1 MIVGSVRRILSIII
15 VVIAFAGILLA
26 QEGSL
31 HSRSLPYENAEAAA
45 LRSSRQ
51 AMQNDTVKKQAPQR
65 RKIDFM
71 ADEAAPYN
79 DNGDSIVYFVGN
91 FAAHHNGAVISC
103 DSAVRFNDTQWGFFG
118 RLLINQDSIYIYGD
132 SALYN
137 GDDNIAEIFAPIVK
151 VVDGDALLYTYNFRF
166 NTADKIGRY
175 EGGGVLV
182 HDNDI
187 MESVRGYY
195 YVDNHE
201 IICVE
206 SVEMH
211 GADYDMKSDS
221 VIYNTET
228 NNARFFANSE
238 IWNADGHYLSANEGD
253 YIHAENL
260 YKVTRDGYILT
271 EEQEMWGDTM
281 YYYRNNE
288 HIVVRRNIQVDDF
301 KNKML
306 AFGGYAEYWSDEDKA
321 VLTDSPVVVN
331 YDTSESDS
339 VFLSADSMWLYTID
353 RYAQDRAQKAKADS
367 IAAKNA
373 ALKRAAAQNNSPLN
387 PNNVSNFASGEDR
400 GNMPMRETL
409 DSAGESSPRNNM
421 ANRAN
426 NNDKDT
432 DTDTATANNK
442 ETTIAQDSITIDSLQ
457 TDSIA
462 MDSIAA
468 DTLSPKE
475 RKALEAK
482 LAKEAAKKAKEE
494 AKKVKA
500 AERKIKLD
508 SIAAE
513 RQAKVTAMLEKL
525 KAQELERMAKDSVR
539 RALKRQKLQAKG
551 KDLSLLDAQDSLAE
565 LRKKE
570 LLQIKGD
577 TTTSAD
583 SLGVEEF
590 AERTSSEQM
599 PATDTTAL
607 DSIYRIVK
615 AYRNVKMF
623 RSDAQAIC
631 DSLVSNST
639 DSIIHMYIEP
649 VMWNNGNQIAAEQ
662 VDVFTKNQQIER
674 AEFLGTPI
682 MVAEID
688 TTYYNQV
695 AGKKMITYFRN
706 NDIYRND
713 VDGNVQTIYFE
724 QDTEGSLK
732 VTEMAYIESASASF
746 YIEEQQ
752 LVGITYRNDVP
763 IKLYPLAQIPA
774 SQAMRLQNFKW
785 VPERRPS
792 REGIFDRAVRSSVRE
807 ERKLRQRPLFDI
819 VERMDRYKER
829 LIMSGDWI
837 DREDELT
844 PELVEWRDSREP

>member
-1 MIVGSVRRILSIII
+1 MRRIISVIA
-15 VVIAFAGILLA
+15 VVVAFAGILLA

-31 HSRSLPYENAEAAA
+31 HSRSLPYEDAQAAA
-45 LRSSRQ
+45 LRSARQ
-51 AMQNDTVKKQAPQR
+51 SMLEDTTKTQPPQR

-79 DNGDSIVYFVGN
+79 SDGDSIVYFVGN

-103 DSAVRFNDTQWGFFG
+103 DSAVRYNDTQWGFFG

-166 NTADKIGRY
+166 NTSDKIGRY

-195 YVDNHE
+195 YVDSHE

-260 YKVTRDGYILT
+260 YVVTRDGYILT

-288 HIVVRRNIQVDDF
+288 HIIVRRNIQVDDF

-306 AFGGYAEYWSDEDKA
+306 AFGGYAEYWSDSDKA
-321 VLTDSPVVVN
+321 VLTDSPIVVS

-353 RYAQDRAQKAKADS
+353 RYAEEKAQKAKADS
-367 IAAKNA
+367 IAARNSA
-373 ALKRAAAQNNSPLN
+373 IKRAAAQNNSPLS
-387 PNNVSNFASGEDR
+387 PNNAGNLASGENRD
-400 GNMPMRETL
+400 NMPMRETA
-409 DSAGESSPRNNM
+409 SNRESVSQDNT
-421 ANRAN
+421 ANRAE
-426 NNDKDT
+426 KT
-432 DTDTATANNK
+432 DITPANANA
-442 ETTIAQDSITIDSLQ
+442 TIAQDSIATDSLQ
-457 TDSIA
+457 DSPLVA
-462 MDSIAA
+462 DSLAA

-482 LAKEAAKKAKEE
+482 LAKEAAQKAKAE
-494 AKKVKA
+494 AKKAKA
-500 AERKIKLD
+500 AERKLKLD

-513 RQAKVTAMLEKL
+513 RQAKITAQLEKL
-525 KAQELERMAKDSVR
+525 KAQELERWSKDSIR
-539 RALKRQKLQAKG
+539 RAHRRQKLQAKG
-551 KDLSLLDAQDSLAE
+551 KDLTELDIQDSLAE
-565 LRKKE
+565 LRKQQ
-570 LLQIKGD
+570 LLQIENNA
-577 TTTSAD
+577 TTAPD
-583 SLGVEEF
+583 SLDISDVEES
-590 AERTSSEQM
+590 A
-599 PATDTTAL
+599 PAADVANADTTAL
-607 DSIYRIVK
+607 DSIYRLVK

-623 RSDAQAIC
+623 RSDAQAVC

-639 DSIIHMYIEP
+639 DSIIHLFIEP
-649 VMWNNGNQIAAEQ
+649 VMWNNSNQIAAEQ

-674 AEFLGTPI
+674 AEFLGNPI

-695 AGKKMITYFRN
+695 TGKKMITHFRDN
-706 NDIYRND
+706 NIYRND

-724 QDTEGSLK
+724 QESEGSLK
-732 VTEMAYIESASASF
+732 VTDMAYIESASASF

-763 IKLYPLAQIPA
+763 IKLYPLAQIPE
-774 SQAMRLQNFKW
+774 SQAQRLQNFKW

-792 REGIFDRAVRSSVRE
+792 RESIFNRAVRTSQRE
-807 ERKLRQRPLFDI
+807 ERSLRQRPQFDI

-829 LIMSGDWI
+829 MMSSGDWI

-844 PELVEWRDSREP
+844 PELIEWRNSRQP

>member
-1 MIVGSVRRILSIII
+1 MRRIISVIA
-15 VVIAFAGILLA
+15 VVVAFAGILLA

-31 HSRSLPYENAEAAA
+31 HSRSLPYEDAQAAELRSARQAA
-45 LRSSRQ
+45 LE
-51 AMQNDTVKKQAPQR
+51 DTTKAQPPQR

-79 DNGDSIVYFVGN
+79 NDGDSIVYFVGN

-132 SALYN
+132 SALYD
-137 GDDNIAEIFAPIVK
+137 GDENIAEIFAPIVK

-195 YVDNHE
+195 NVDSHE

-238 IWNADGHYLSANEGD
+238 IWNADGHYLSANDGD

-260 YKVTRDGYILT
+260 YMVTRDGYILT

-288 HIVVRRNIQVDDF
+288 HIIVRRNIQVDDF

-306 AFGGYAEYWSDEDKA
+306 AFGGYAEYWSDNDKA
-321 VLTDSPVVVN
+321 VLTDKPIVVS

-353 RYAQDRAQKAKADS
+353 RYAEEKAQKAKADS
-367 IAAKNA
+367 IAARNSA
-373 ALKRAAAQNNSPLN
+373 IKRAAAQNNSPLS
-387 PNNVSNFASGEDR
+387 PNNAGNLASGENR
-400 GNMPMRETL
+400 NNMPMRETA
-409 DSAGESSPRNNM
+409 SNRESVSQDNT
-421 ANRAN
+421 ANRAEK
-426 NNDKDT
+426 NDIT
-432 DTDTATANNK
+432 SANANA
-442 ETTIAQDSITIDSLQ
+442 TIAQDSVVADSLQ
-457 TDSIA
+457 AASLVADSL
-462 MDSIAA
+462 AA
-468 DTLSPKE
+468 DTLSLKE

-482 LAKEAAKKAKEE
+482 LAKEAAQKAKAE
-494 AKKVKA
+494 AKKAKA

-513 RQAKVTAMLEKL
+513 RQAKINAQLDKL
-525 KAQELERMAKDSVR
+525 KAQELERWSKDSVR
-539 RALKRQKLQAKG
+539 RALRRQKLQAKG
-551 KDLSLLDAQDSLAE
+551 KDLTELDIQDSLAA
-565 LRKKE
+565 LRKQQ
-570 LLQIKGD
+570 LLQIASD
-577 TTTSAD
+577 STTPTNTLDVATT
-583 SLGVEEF
+583 EEN
-590 AERTSSEQM
+590 APTEPTV
-599 PATDTTAL
+599 AADTTAL
-607 DSIYRIVK
+607 DSIYRMVK

-623 RSDAQAIC
+623 RSDAQAVC

-639 DSIIHMYIEP
+639 DSIIHLFIEP
-649 VMWNNGNQIAAEQ
+649 VLWNNSNQIAAEQ

-674 AEFLGTPI
+674 AEFLGNPI

-695 AGKKMITYFRN
+695 AGKKMITHFRN

-724 QDTEGSLK
+724 QESEGSLE
-732 VTEMAYIESASASF
+732 VTDMAYIESASASF

-763 IKLYPLAQIPA
+763 IKLYPLAQIPE
-774 SQAMRLQNFKW
+774 SQAKRLQNFKW

-792 REGIFDRAVRSSVRE
+792 RESMFDRAVRTSQRE
-807 ERKLRQRPLFDI
+807 ERSLRQRPKFDI

-829 LIMSGDWI
+829 MLSSGDWI

-844 PELVEWRDSREP
+844 PELIEWRNSREP

>member
-1 MIVGSVRRILSIII
+1 MRRIISVIA
-15 VVIAFAGILLA
+15 VVVAFAGILLA

-31 HSRSLPYENAEAAA
+31 HSRSLPYEDAQAAELRSARQAA
-45 LRSSRQ
+45 LE
-51 AMQNDTVKKQAPQR
+51 DTTKAQPPQR

-79 DNGDSIVYFVGN
+79 NDGDSIVYFVGN

-132 SALYN
+132 SALYD
-137 GDDNIAEIFAPIVK
+137 GDENIAEIFAPIVK

-195 YVDNHE
+195 NVDSHE

-260 YKVTRDGYILT
+260 YMVTRDGYILT

-288 HIVVRRNIQVDDF
+288 HIIVRRNIQVDDF

-306 AFGGYAEYWSDEDKA
+306 AFGGYAEYWSDNDKA
-321 VLTDSPVVVN
+321 VLTDKPIVVS

-353 RYAQDRAQKAKADS
+353 RYAEEKAQKAKADS
-367 IAAKNA
+367 IAARNSA
-373 ALKRAAAQNNSPLN
+373 IKRAAAQNNSPLS
-387 PNNVSNFASGEDR
+387 PNNAGNLASGENRD
-400 GNMPMRETL
+400 NMPMRET
-409 DSAGESSPRNNM
+409 ATNRESVSQDNT
-421 ANRAN
+421 ANRAEK
-426 NNDKDT
+426 NDIT
-432 DTDTATANNK
+432 SANANV
-442 ETTIAQDSITIDSLQ
+442 TIAQDSVVADSLQ
-457 TDSIA
+457 AASLVADSL
-462 MDSIAA
+462 AA

-475 RKALEAK
+475 RKALDAK
-482 LAKEAAKKAKEE
+482 LAKEAAQKAKAE
-494 AKKVKA
+494 AKKAKA

-513 RQAKVTAMLEKL
+513 RQAKINAQLDKL
-525 KAQELERMAKDSVR
+525 KAQELERWSKDSVR
-539 RALKRQKLQAKG
+539 RALRRQKLQAKG
-551 KDLSLLDAQDSLAE
+551 KDLTELDIQDSLAA
-565 LRKKE
+565 LRKQQ
-570 LLQIKGD
+570 LLQIASD
-577 TTTSAD
+577 STTPTNTLD
-583 SLGVEEF
+583 VGTTEETTPT
-590 AERTSSEQM
+590 EPTV
-599 PATDTTAL
+599 ATDTTAL
-607 DSIYRIVK
+607 DSIYRLVK

-623 RSDAQAIC
+623 RSDAQAVC

-639 DSIIHMYIEP
+639 DSIIHLFIEP
-649 VMWNNGNQIAAEQ
+649 VLWNNSNQIAAEQ

-674 AEFLGTPI
+674 AEFLGNPI

-695 AGKKMITYFRN
+695 AGKKMITHFRN

-724 QDTEGSLK
+724 QESEGSLE
-732 VTEMAYIESASASF
+732 VTDMAYIESASASF

-763 IKLYPLAQIPA
+763 IKLYPLAQIPE
-774 SQAMRLQNFKW
+774 SQAKRLQNFKW

-792 REGIFDRAVRSSVRE
+792 RESIFDRAVRTSQRE
-807 ERKLRQRPLFDI
+807 ERSLRQRPKFDI

-829 LIMSGDWI
+829 MLSSGDWI

-844 PELVEWRDSREP
+844 PELIEWRNSREP

>member
-15 VVIAFAGILLA
+15 VVVAFAGILLA

-31 HSRSLPYENAEAAA
+31 HSRSLPYENTEAAA

-51 AMQNDTVKKQAPQR
+51 AMQGDSTKAQPPQR

-260 YKVTRDGYILT
+260 YVVTRDGYILT
-271 EEQEMWGDTM
+271 AEQEMWGDTM

-306 AFGGYAEYWSDEDKA
+306 AFGGYAEYWSDDDKA
-321 VLTDSPVVVN
+321 VLTDNPVVVS

-353 RYAQDRAQKAKADS
+353 RYAQERAQKAKADS
-367 IAAKNA
+367 IAARNSA
-373 ALKRAAAQNNSPLN
+373 IKRAAAQNNSPLN
-387 PNNVSNFASGEDR
+387 PNNAANLASGENR
-400 GNMPMRETL
+400 GNMPMRET
-409 DSAGESSPRNNM
+409 APNGESVPQNNTV
-421 ANRAN
+421 NRAEKS
-426 NNDKDT
+426 DST
-432 DTDTATANNK
+432 PATTNA
-442 ETTIAQDSITIDSLQ
+442 TIAQDSVATDSVQ
-457 TDSIA
+457 TDSIT
-462 MDSIAA
+462 MDSVAA

-482 LAKEAAKKAKEE
+482 LAKEAAQKAKAE
-494 AKKVKA
+494 AKKAKA

-525 KAQELERMAKDSVR
+525 KAQELERWSKDSVR
-539 RALKRQKLQAKG
+539 RALRRQKLQAKG
-551 KDLSLLDAQDSLAE
+551 KDLSELDAQDSLAE

-570 LLQIKGD
+570 LLQIKSD
-577 TTTSAD
+577 TASAAD
-583 SLGVEEF
+583 SLNINDI
-590 AERTSSEQM
+590 AENIPTEQPM
-599 PATDTTAL
+599 ATDTTAL

-623 RSDAQAIC
+623 RSDAQAVC

-682 MVAEID
+682 MVSEID

-695 AGKKMITYFRN
+695 AGKKMITHFRN

-724 QDTEGSLK
+724 QDSEGSLK

-763 IKLYPLAQIPA
+763 IKLYPLAQIPE

-792 REGIFDRAVRSSVRE
+792 RDDIFDRAVRTSQRE
-807 ERKLRQRPLFDI
+807 ERSLRQRPQFDI

-829 LIMSGDWI
+829 MLSSGDWI
-837 DREDELT
+837 DREDELSA
-844 PELVEWRDSREP
+844 ELIEWRDSREP

>member
-1 MIVGSVRRILSIII
+1 MRRVLSVITVIV
-15 VVIAFAGILLA
+15 AFVGILLA

-31 HSRSLPYENAEAAA
+31 HSLSLASQISQADE

-51 AMQNDTVKKQAPQR
+51 AMQNDTVRKQAPQR

-79 DNGDSIVYFVGN
+79 NDGDSIVYFIGN

-103 DSAVRFNDTQWGFFG
+103 DSAVRFNDSEWGFFG

-166 NTADKIGRY
+166 NTADKVGRY

-228 NNARFFANSE
+228 NNARFFSNSE
-238 IWNADGHYLSANEGD
+238 IWNADGHYLSASEGD

-260 YKVTRDGYILT
+260 YRVTRDGYILT

-281 YYYRNNE
+281 YYYRDNE
-288 HIVVRRNIQVDDF
+288 HIIVRRNIQVDDF

-306 AFGGYAEYWSDEDKA
+306 AFGGYAEYWSAEDKA
-321 VLTDSPVVVN
+321 VLTDNPVIVS

-339 VFLSADSMWLYTID
+339 VFLSADSMWLHTID
-353 RYAQDRAQKAKADS
+353 RYAEQRANKAKADS
-367 IAAKNA
+367 IAAKNS
-373 ALKRAAAQNNSPLN
+373 ALKRSASQSNPLN
-387 PNNVSNFASGEDR
+387 PNRAGAAMNDNAMGERPDNVPPATRDVFKSGSER
-400 GNMPMRETL
+400 GEAAADAEQT
-409 DSAGESSPRNNM
+409 SQQVAV
-421 ANRAN
+421 A
-426 NNDKDT
+426 
-432 DTDTATANNK
+432 
-442 ETTIAQDSITIDSLQ
+442 DSLQ
-457 TDSIA
+457 TDSMQMDSVA
-462 MDSIAA
+462 TDSIAL
-468 DTLSPKE
+468 DTLTPKQ

-482 LAKEAAKKAKEE
+482 LAKEAAAKAKAE

-500 AERKIKLD
+500 AERKVKLD
-508 SIAAE
+508 SIAVV
-513 RQAKVTAMLEKL
+513 RQAKITAQLEKL

-539 RALKRQKLQAKG
+539 RALRRQKLVAKG
-551 KDLSLLDAQDSLAE
+551 KDVSQLDALDSLAE
-565 LRKKE
+565 LRKQS
-570 LLQIKGD
+570 LLQLSA
-577 TTTSAD
+577 TPPAAD
-583 SLGVEEF
+583 SLDVAEMEET
-590 AERTSSEQM
+590 APEPEQVV
-599 PATDTTAL
+599 ATDTTAL
-607 DSIYRIVK
+607 DSIYRVVK
-615 AYRNVKMF
+615 AFRNVKMF
-623 RSDAQAIC
+623 RNDAQAVC

-639 DSIIHMYIEP
+639 DSIIHLYIEP

-662 VDVFTKNQQIER
+662 VDVFTANQQIVR

-695 AGKKMITYFRN
+695 AGKKMIAYFSDN
-706 NDIYRND
+706 SIYRND

-724 QDTEGSLK
+724 QESEGSLS

-774 SQAMRLQNFKW
+774 SQEMRLQNFKW
-785 VPERRPS
+785 VPEKRPS
-792 REGIFDRAVRSSVRE
+792 RDNIFDRATRPSQREHRS
-807 ERKLRQRPLFDI
+807 QRRRPMFGI

-829 LIMSGDWI
+829 MMMSGDWI
-837 DREDELT
+837 DREDDLT
-844 PELVEWRDSREP
+844 PELKQWRDTREP

>member
-1 MIVGSVRRILSIII
+1 MRRILSIII

-31 HSRSLPYENAEAAA
+31 HSRSLPYEDAEAAA

-51 AMQNDTVKKQAPQR
+51 AMQEDSAKKAQPQR

-79 DNGDSIVYFVGN
+79 SDGDSIVYFVGN

-103 DSAVRFNDTQWGFFG
+103 DSAVRFNDSDWGFFG

-228 NNARFFANSE
+228 NNARFFTNSE

-288 HIVVRRNIQVDDF
+288 HIIVRRNIQVDDF

-306 AFGGYAEYWSDEDKA
+306 AFGGYAEYWSNEDKA
-321 VLTDSPVVVN
+321 VLTDSPIVVS

-353 RYAQDRAQKAKADS
+353 RYAQETAKKEKEDS
-367 IAAKNA
+367 IAARNA
-373 ALKRAAAQNNSPLN
+373 ALKRAASQNNSPLN
-387 PNNVSNFASGEDR
+387 PNNTHNIAPSGDR
-400 GNMPMRETL
+400 ANVPTRETNIL
-409 DSAGESSPRNNM
+409 NDEQSPRNKS
-421 ANRAN
+421 ANRVEN
-426 NNDKDT
+426 NNTSSDNT
-432 DTDTATANNK
+432 V
-442 ETTIAQDSITIDSLQ
+442 ETIAEDSVATDSLQ
-457 TDSIA
+457 VDSIV

-482 LAKEAAKKAKEE
+482 LAKEAAQKAKAE
-494 AKKVKA
+494 AKKAKA

-525 KAQELERMAKDSVR
+525 KAQELERMAKDSAR
-539 RALKRQKLQAKG
+539 RALRRQKLQAKG
-551 KDLSLLDAQDSLAE
+551 KDLSELDAQDSLAE
-565 LRKKE
+565 LRKQQ
-570 LLQIKGD
+570 LLQVKSD
-577 TTTSAD
+577 STSAD
-583 SLGVEEF
+583 SLTVADMADSLATKKQE
-590 AERTSSEQM
+590 
-599 PATDTTAL
+599 PADSMAL

-623 RSDAQAIC
+623 RSDAQAVC

-662 VDVFTKNQQIER
+662 VDIFTKNQQIER

-682 MVAEID
+682 MVSEID

-695 AGKKMITYFRN
+695 AGKKMITRFRDN
-706 NDIYRND
+706 NIYRND
-713 VDGNVQTIYFE
+713 VEGNVQTIYFE
-724 QDTEGSLK
+724 QESEGSLK

-746 YIEEQQ
+746 YIEDQQ

-774 SQAMRLQNFKW
+774 SQEKRLQNFKW

-792 REGIFDRAVRSSVRE
+792 REKIFDRAVRISLRE
-807 ERKLRQRPLFDI
+807 ERKLRLRPLFDI

-829 LIMSGDWI
+829 LMMSGEWI

>member
-15 VVIAFAGILLA
+15 VVVAFAGILLA

-51 AMQNDTVKKQAPQR
+51 AMQGDSTKAQPPQR

-166 NTADKIGRY
+166 NTADKVGRY

-260 YKVTRDGYILT
+260 YVVTRDGYILT
-271 EEQEMWGDTM
+271 AEQEMWGDTM

-288 HIVVRRNIQVDDF
+288 HIIVRRNIQVDDF

-306 AFGGYAEYWSDEDKA
+306 AFGGYAEYWSDDDKA
-321 VLTDSPVVVN
+321 VLTDSPIVVS

-353 RYAQDRAQKAKADS
+353 RYAQERAQKAKADS
-367 IAAKNA
+367 TVARNSAI
-373 ALKRAAAQNNSPLN
+373 KRAAAQNNSPLN
-387 PNNVSNFASGEDR
+387 PNNATNPALGENR
-400 GNMPMRETL
+400 GNMPMRETSPNSE
-409 DSAGESSPRNNM
+409 SASQD
-421 ANRAN
+421 NRAN
-426 NNDKDT
+426 RTEKSEGT
-432 DTDTATANNK
+432 PANAN
-442 ETTIAQDSITIDSLQ
+442 TTIAQDSVA
-457 TDSIA
+457 TDSMQSDSIT
-462 MDSIAA
+462 MDSVAA

-482 LAKEAAKKAKEE
+482 LAKEAAQKAKAEAKKAK
-494 AKKVKA
+494 AV
-500 AERKIKLD
+500 ERKIKLD

-525 KAQELERMAKDSVR
+525 KAQELERWSKDSVR
-539 RALKRQKLQAKG
+539 RALRRQKLQAKG
-551 KDLSLLDAQDSLAE
+551 KDLSELDAQDSLAA

-570 LLQIKGD
+570 LLQIKSD
-577 TTTSAD
+577 TASAAD
-583 SLGVEEF
+583 SLNINDI
-590 AERTSSEQM
+590 AENIPTEHPM
-599 PATDTTAL
+599 ATDTTAL

-623 RSDAQAIC
+623 RSDAQAVC

-682 MVAEID
+682 MVSEID

-695 AGKKMITYFRN
+695 AGKKMITHFRN

-724 QDTEGSLK
+724 QDSEGSLK

-746 YIEEQQ
+746 YIEEKQ

-763 IKLYPLAQIPA
+763 IKLYPLAQIPE

-792 REGIFDRAVRSSVRE
+792 REGIFDRAVRTSQRE
-807 ERKLRQRPLFDI
+807 ERSLRQRPKFDI

-829 LIMSGDWI
+829 MLSSGDWI
-837 DREDELT
+837 DREDELSA
-844 PELVEWRDSREP
+844 ELIEWRDSREP

>member
-1 MIVGSVRRILSIII
+1 M
-15 VVIAFAGILLA
+15 AFAGILLA

-51 AMQNDTVKKQAPQR
+51 AMQEDSTKAQPPQR

-79 DNGDSIVYFVGN
+79 NDGDSIVYFVGN

-253 YIHAENL
+253 YIHSENL
-260 YKVTRDGYILT
+260 YVVTRDGYILT
-271 EEQEMWGDTM
+271 AEQEMWGDTM

-288 HIVVRRNIQVDDF
+288 HIIVRRNIQVDDF

-306 AFGGYAEYWSDEDKA
+306 AFGGYAEYWSDDDKA
-321 VLTDSPVVVN
+321 VLTDSPVVVS

-353 RYAQDRAQKAKADS
+353 RYAQERVQKAKADS
-367 IAAKNA
+367 IAARNSA
-373 ALKRAAAQNNSPLN
+373 IKRAAAQNNSPLN
-387 PNNVSNFASGEDR
+387 PNNAANLASGENR
-400 GNMPMRETL
+400 GNMPMRETASNRE
-409 DSAGESSPRNNM
+409 SALQDNR
-421 ANRAN
+421 ANRAEK
-426 NNDKDT
+426 NDGKP
-432 DTDTATANNK
+432 ANADAA
-442 ETTIAQDSITIDSLQ
+442 IAQDSVAIDSVQ
-457 TDSIA
+457 TDSIT
-462 MDSIAA
+462 MDSVAA

-482 LAKEAAKKAKEE
+482 LAKEAAQKAKAE
-494 AKKVKA
+494 AKKAKA

-525 KAQELERMAKDSVR
+525 KAQELERWSKDSVR
-539 RALKRQKLQAKG
+539 RALRRQKLQAKG
-551 KDLSLLDAQDSLAE
+551 KDLSELDAQDSLAE

-570 LLQIKGD
+570 LLQIKSD
-577 TTTSAD
+577 TASAAD
-583 SLGVEEF
+583 SLNINDI
-590 AERTSSEQM
+590 AENIPTEQPM
-599 PATDTTAL
+599 ATDTTAL

-615 AYRNVKMF
+615 AYRNVKIF
-623 RSDAQAIC
+623 RSDAQAVC

-682 MVAEID
+682 MVSEID

-695 AGKKMITYFRN
+695 AGKKMITHFRN

-724 QDTEGSLK
+724 QDSEGSLK

-763 IKLYPLAQIPA
+763 IKLYPLAQIPE

-792 REGIFDRAVRSSVRE
+792 REGIFDRAVRTSQRE
-807 ERKLRQRPLFDI
+807 ERSLRQRPQFDI

-829 LIMSGDWI
+829 MLSSGDWI
-837 DREDELT
+837 DREDELSA
-844 PELVEWRDSREP
+844 ELIEWRDSREP

>member
-15 VVIAFAGILLA
+15 VVVAFAGILLA

-51 AMQNDTVKKQAPQR
+51 AMQEDSTKAQPPQR

-228 NNARFFANSE
+228 NNARFFTNSE

-260 YKVTRDGYILT
+260 YVVTRDGYILT
-271 EEQEMWGDTM
+271 AEQEMWGDTM

-306 AFGGYAEYWSDEDKA
+306 AFGGYAEYWSDDDKA
-321 VLTDSPVVVN
+321 VLTDSPVVVS
-331 YDTSESDS
+331 YDTSQSDS

-353 RYAQDRAQKAKADS
+353 RYAQEKAQKAKADS
-367 IAAKNA
+367 IAARNSA
-373 ALKRAAAQNNSPLN
+373 IKRAAAQNNSPLN
-387 PNNVSNFASGEDR
+387 PNNAANFASGENRD
-400 GNMPMRETL
+400 NMPMRETASNRE
-409 DSAGESSPRNNM
+409 SALQDNR
-421 ANRAN
+421 ANRAEK
-426 NNDKDT
+426 NDDKP
-432 DTDTATANNK
+432 ANADAA
-442 ETTIAQDSITIDSLQ
+442 IAQDSVAIDSVQ
-457 TDSIA
+457 SDSIT
-462 MDSIAA
+462 MDSVVA

-482 LAKEAAKKAKEE
+482 LAKEAAQKAKAEAKKAK
-494 AKKVKA
+494 AV
-500 AERKIKLD
+500 ERKIKLD

-525 KAQELERMAKDSVR
+525 KAQELERWSKDSVR
-539 RALKRQKLQAKG
+539 RALRRQKLQAKG
-551 KDLSLLDAQDSLAE
+551 KDLSELDAQDSLAA

-570 LLQIKGD
+570 LLQIKSD
-577 TTTSAD
+577 TASAAD
-583 SLGVEEF
+583 SLNINDI
-590 AERTSSEQM
+590 AENIPTEQPM
-599 PATDTTAL
+599 ATDTTAL

-623 RSDAQAIC
+623 RSDAQAVC

-682 MVAEID
+682 MVSEID

-695 AGKKMITYFRN
+695 AGKKMITHFRN

-724 QDTEGSLK
+724 QDSEGSLK

-763 IKLYPLAQIPA
+763 IKLYPLAQIPE

-792 REGIFDRAVRSSVRE
+792 REGIFDRAVRTSQRE
-807 ERKLRQRPLFDI
+807 ERSLRQRPQFDI

-829 LIMSGDWI
+829 MLSSGDWI
-837 DREDELT
+837 DREDELSA
-844 PELVEWRDSREP
+844 ELIEWRDSREP

>member
-15 VVIAFAGILLA
+15 VVVAFAGILLA

-51 AMQNDTVKKQAPQR
+51 AMQEDSTKAQPPQR

-253 YIHAENL
+253 YIHADNL
-260 YKVTRDGYILT
+260 YVVTRDGYILT
-271 EEQEMWGDTM
+271 AEQEMWGDTM

-306 AFGGYAEYWSDEDKA
+306 AFGGYAEYWSDDDKA
-321 VLTDSPVVVN
+321 VLTDSPVVVS
-331 YDTSESDS
+331 YDTSQSDS

-353 RYAQDRAQKAKADS
+353 RYAQEKAQKAKADS
-367 IAAKNA
+367 IAARNSA
-373 ALKRAAAQNNSPLN
+373 IKRAAAQNNSPLN
-387 PNNVSNFASGEDR
+387 PNNAANFASGENRD
-400 GNMPMRETL
+400 NMPMRETASNRE
-409 DSAGESSPRNNM
+409 SALQD
-421 ANRAN
+421 NRAN
-426 NNDKDT
+426 RTEKNDGKP
-432 DTDTATANNK
+432 ANADAA
-442 ETTIAQDSITIDSLQ
+442 IAQDSIVIDSVQ
-457 TDSIA
+457 TDSIT
-462 MDSIAA
+462 MDSVAA

-482 LAKEAAKKAKEE
+482 LAKEAAQKAKAEAKKAK
-494 AKKVKA
+494 AV
-500 AERKIKLD
+500 ERKIKLD

-525 KAQELERMAKDSVR
+525 KAQELERWSKDSVR
-539 RALKRQKLQAKG
+539 RALRRQKLQAKG
-551 KDLSLLDAQDSLAE
+551 KDLSELDAQDSLAE

-570 LLQIKGD
+570 LLQIKSD
-577 TTTSAD
+577 TASAAD
-583 SLGVEEF
+583 SLNINDI
-590 AERTSSEQM
+590 AENIPTEQPM
-599 PATDTTAL
+599 AADTTAL

-623 RSDAQAIC
+623 RSDAQAVC

-682 MVAEID
+682 MVSEID

-695 AGKKMITYFRN
+695 AGKKMITHFRN

-724 QDTEGSLK
+724 QDSEGSLK

-763 IKLYPLAQIPA
+763 IKLYPLAQIPE

-792 REGIFDRAVRSSVRE
+792 REGIFDRAVRTSQRE
-807 ERKLRQRPLFDI
+807 ERSLRQRPQFDI

-829 LIMSGDWI
+829 MLSSGDWI
-837 DREDELT
+837 DREDELSA
-844 PELVEWRDSREP
+844 ELIEWRDSREP

>member
-15 VVIAFAGILLA
+15 VIVAFAGILLA

-51 AMQNDTVKKQAPQR
+51 AMQNDTVKRQAPQR

-79 DNGDSIVYFVGN
+79 NDGDSIVYFVGN

-103 DSAVRFNDTQWGFFG
+103 DSAVRFNDSEWGFFG

-166 NTADKIGRY
+166 NTADKVGRY

-201 IICVE
+201 IVCVE

-228 NNARFFANSE
+228 NNARFFTNSE

-253 YIHAENL
+253 YVHAENL

-281 YYYRNNE
+281 YYYRDNE
-288 HIVVRRNIQVDDF
+288 HIIVRRNIQVDDF

-306 AFGGYAEYWSDEDKA
+306 AFGGYAEYWSAEDKA
-321 VLTDSPVVVN
+321 VLTDSPVVVS

-339 VFLSADSMWLYTID
+339 VFLSADSMWLHTID
-353 RYAQDRAQKAKADS
+353 RYAEQRASKAKADS
-367 IAAKNA
+367 IAAKNN

-387 PNNVSNFASGEDR
+387 PSNMPNIGPGGER
-400 GNMPMRETL
+400 ANAPMRETTA
-409 DSAGESSPRNNM
+409 SAGEPSPRSN
-421 ANRAN
+421 ATNRAN
-426 NNDKDT
+426 NNNAAED
-432 DTDTATANNK
+432 NK
-442 ETTIAQDSITIDSLQ
+442 VATIAQDSISIDSLQ
-457 TDSIA
+457 MDSIA

-494 AKKVKA
+494 AKKAKA

-513 RQAKVTAMLEKL
+513 RQAKATAMLEKL

-570 LLQIKGD
+570 LLQITSD
-577 TTTSAD
+577 TTTAAD
-583 SLGVEEF
+583 SISVEEF
-590 AERTSSEQM
+590 AERSSSEQKQ
-599 PATDTTAL
+599 ATDSTAL

-623 RSDAQAIC
+623 RSDAQAVC

-649 VMWNNGNQIAAEQ
+649 VMWNGGNQIAAEQ

-674 AEFLGTPI
+674 AEFLGAPI

-695 AGKKMITYFRN
+695 AGKKMITHFRN

-724 QDTEGSLK
+724 QESEGSLT
-732 VTEMAYIESASASF
+732 VTDMAYIESASASF
-746 YIEEQQ
+746 YIEDQQ

-774 SQAMRLQNFKW
+774 SQAQRLQNFKW
-785 VPERRPS
+785 VPEKRPT
-792 REGIFDRAVRSSVRE
+792 REGMFDRAVRTSVRE
-807 ERKLRQRPLFDI
+807 ERKLRKRPLFDI

-829 LIMSGDWI
+829 LLMNGDWI

>member
-51 AMQNDTVKKQAPQR
+51 AMQGDSTKAQPPQR

-166 NTADKIGRY
+166 NTADKVGRY

-260 YKVTRDGYILT
+260 YVVTRDGYILT
-271 EEQEMWGDTM
+271 KEQEMWGDTM

-288 HIVVRRNIQVDDF
+288 HIIVRRNIQVDDF

-306 AFGGYAEYWSDEDKA
+306 AFGGYAEYWSDDDKA
-321 VLTDSPVVVN
+321 VLTDSPVVVS

-353 RYAQDRAQKAKADS
+353 RYAQERAQKAKADS
-367 IAAKNA
+367 TAARNSA
-373 ALKRAAAQNNSPLN
+373 IKRAAAQNNSPLN
-387 PNNVSNFASGEDR
+387 PNNATNPALGENR
-400 GNMPMRETL
+400 YNMPMRETSPNSE
-409 DSAGESSPRNNM
+409 SASQD
-421 ANRAN
+421 NRAN
-426 NNDKDT
+426 RTEKSEGT
-432 DTDTATANNK
+432 PANAN
-442 ETTIAQDSITIDSLQ
+442 TTIAQDSVA
-457 TDSIA
+457 TDSMQSDSIT
-462 MDSIAA
+462 MDSVAA

-482 LAKEAAKKAKEE
+482 LAKEAAQKAKAEAKKAK
-494 AKKVKA
+494 AV
-500 AERKIKLD
+500 ERKIKLD

-525 KAQELERMAKDSVR
+525 KAQELERWSKDSVR
-539 RALKRQKLQAKG
+539 RALRRQKLQAKG
-551 KDLSLLDAQDSLAE
+551 KDLSELDAQDSLAA

-570 LLQIKGD
+570 LLQIKSD
-577 TTTSAD
+577 TASVAD
-583 SLGVEEF
+583 SLNVTDL
-590 AERTSSEQM
+590 AESTPAEQ
-599 PATDTTAL
+599 PIATDTTTL

-623 RSDAQAIC
+623 RSDAQAVC

-682 MVAEID
+682 MVSEID

-695 AGKKMITYFRN
+695 AGKKMITHFRN

-724 QDTEGSLK
+724 QDSEGSLK

-746 YIEEQQ
+746 YIEEKQ

-763 IKLYPLAQIPA
+763 IKLYPLAQIPE

-792 REGIFDRAVRSSVRE
+792 REGIFDRAVRTSQRE
-807 ERKLRQRPLFDI
+807 ERSLRQRPKFDI

-829 LIMSGDWI
+829 MLSSGDWI
-837 DREDELT
+837 DREDELSA
-844 PELVEWRDSREP
+844 ELIEWRDSREP

>member
-1 MIVGSVRRILSIII
+1 MVVGSVRRILSIII

-51 AMQNDTVKKQAPQR
+51 AMQGDSTKAQPPQR

-253 YIHAENL
+253 YIHSENL
-260 YKVTRDGYILT
+260 YVVTRDGYILT
-271 EEQEMWGDTM
+271 KEQEMWGDTM

-288 HIVVRRNIQVDDF
+288 HIIVRRNIQVDDF

-306 AFGGYAEYWSDEDKA
+306 AFGGYAEYWSDDDKA
-321 VLTDSPVVVN
+321 VLTDSPVVVS

-353 RYAQDRAQKAKADS
+353 RYAEEKAQKAKADS
-367 IAAKNA
+367 IAARNSA
-373 ALKRAAAQNNSPLN
+373 IKRAAAQNNSPLN
-387 PNNVSNFASGEDR
+387 PNNAANFASGENRD
-400 GNMPMRETL
+400 NMPMRETASNRE
-409 DSAGESSPRNNM
+409 SALQDNR
-421 ANRAN
+421 ANRAEK
-426 NNDKDT
+426 NDGKPANADATITQDSVAT
-432 DTDTATANNK
+432 DSV
-442 ETTIAQDSITIDSLQ
+442 QSDSIT
-457 TDSIA
+457 
-462 MDSIAA
+462 MDSVAA

-482 LAKEAAKKAKEE
+482 LAKEAAQKAKAEAKKAK
-494 AKKVKA
+494 AV
-500 AERKIKLD
+500 ERKIKLD

-525 KAQELERMAKDSVR
+525 KAQELERWSKDSVR
-539 RALKRQKLQAKG
+539 RALRRQKLQAKG
-551 KDLSLLDAQDSLAE
+551 KDLSELDAQDSLAE

-570 LLQIKGD
+570 LLQIKSD
-577 TTTSAD
+577 TASAAD
-583 SLGVEEF
+583 SLNINDI
-590 AERTSSEQM
+590 AENIPTEQPM
-599 PATDTTAL
+599 ATDTTAL

-623 RSDAQAIC
+623 RSDAQAVC

-682 MVAEID
+682 MVSEID

-695 AGKKMITYFRN
+695 AGKKMITHFRN

-724 QDTEGSLK
+724 QDSEGSLK

-763 IKLYPLAQIPA
+763 IKLYPLAQIPE

-792 REGIFDRAVRSSVRE
+792 REGIFDRAVRTSQRE
-807 ERKLRQRPLFDI
+807 ERSLRQRPQFDI

-829 LIMSGDWI
+829 MLSSGDWI
-837 DREDELT
+837 DREDELST
-844 PELVEWRDSREP
+844 ELIEWRDSREP

>member
-1 MIVGSVRRILSIII
+1 MVVGSVRRILSIII
-15 VVIAFAGILLA
+15 VVVAFAGILLA

-51 AMQNDTVKKQAPQR
+51 AMQGDSTKAQPPQR

-260 YKVTRDGYILT
+260 YVVTRDGYILT
-271 EEQEMWGDTM
+271 KEQEMWGDTM

-306 AFGGYAEYWSDEDKA
+306 AFGGYAEYWSDDDKA
-321 VLTDSPVVVN
+321 VLTDSPVVVS

-353 RYAQDRAQKAKADS
+353 RYAQEKAQKAKADS
-367 IAAKNA
+367 IAARNSA
-373 ALKRAAAQNNSPLN
+373 IKRAAAQNNSPLN
-387 PNNVSNFASGEDR
+387 PNNAANLASGENRD
-400 GNMPMRETL
+400 NMPMRETASNRE
-409 DSAGESSPRNNM
+409 SALQDNR
-421 ANRAN
+421 ANRAEK
-426 NNDKDT
+426 NDGKP
-432 DTDTATANNK
+432 ANADAA
-442 ETTIAQDSITIDSLQ
+442 IAQDSVA
-457 TDSIA
+457 TDSVQSDSIT
-462 MDSIAA
+462 MDSVAA

-482 LAKEAAKKAKEE
+482 LAKEAAQKAKAEAKKAK
-494 AKKVKA
+494 AV
-500 AERKIKLD
+500 ERKIKLD

-525 KAQELERMAKDSVR
+525 KAQELERWSKDSVR
-539 RALKRQKLQAKG
+539 RALRRQKLQAKG
-551 KDLSLLDAQDSLAE
+551 KDLSELDAQDSLAE

-570 LLQIKGD
+570 LLQIKSD
-577 TTTSAD
+577 TASVAD
-583 SLGVEEF
+583 SLNVTDI
-590 AERTSSEQM
+590 AESTSTEQPM
-599 PATDTTAL
+599 ATDTTAL

-623 RSDAQAIC
+623 RSDAQAVC

-682 MVAEID
+682 MVSEID

-695 AGKKMITYFRN
+695 AGKKMITHFRN

-724 QDTEGSLK
+724 QDSEGSLK

-763 IKLYPLAQIPA
+763 IKLYPLAQIPE

-792 REGIFDRAVRSSVRE
+792 RDGIFDRAVRTSQRE
-807 ERKLRQRPLFDI
+807 ERSLRQRPKFDI

-829 LIMSGDWI
+829 MLSSGDWI
-837 DREDELT
+837 DREDELST
-844 PELVEWRDSREP
+844 ELIEWRDSREP

>member
-1 MIVGSVRRILSIII
+1 MRRIISVIA
-15 VVIAFAGILLA
+15 VVVAFAGILLA

-31 HSRSLPYENAEAAA
+31 HSRSLPYEDAQAAA
-45 LRSSRQ
+45 LRSARQ
-51 AMQNDTVKKQAPQR
+51 SMLEDTTKTQPPQR

-79 DNGDSIVYFVGN
+79 SDGDSIVYFVGN

-103 DSAVRFNDTQWGFFG
+103 DSAVRYNDTQWGFFG

-166 NTADKIGRY
+166 NTSDKIGRY

-195 YVDNHE
+195 YVDSHE

-260 YKVTRDGYILT
+260 YVVTRDGYILT

-281 YYYRNNE
+281 YYYRNSE
-288 HIVVRRNIQVDDF
+288 HIIVRRNIQVDDF

-306 AFGGYAEYWSDEDKA
+306 AFGGYAEYWSDSDKA
-321 VLTDSPVVVN
+321 VLTDSPIVVS

-353 RYAQDRAQKAKADS
+353 RYAEEKEAAQKRDS
-367 IAAKNA
+367 IAARNA
-373 ALKRAAAQNNSPLN
+373 ALKQSAAQNNPLLN
-387 PNNVSNFASGEDR
+387 PGNTPNIAKGDDR
-400 GNMPMRETL
+400 ANSPQRNADNITNREPSTL
-409 DSAGESSPRNNM
+409 D
-421 ANRAN
+421 
-426 NNDKDT
+426 K
-432 DTDTATANNK
+432 TANQTANTPTTEDK
-442 ETTIAQDSITIDSLQ
+442 EVAIAQDSIATDSLQ
-457 TDSIA
+457 GSSLVADSL
-462 MDSIAA
+462 AA

-482 LAKEAAKKAKEE
+482 LAKEAVQKAKAEAKKA
-494 AKKVKA
+494 KA

-513 RQAKVTAMLEKL
+513 RQAKITAQLEKL
-525 KAQELERMAKDSVR
+525 KAQELERWSKDSVR
-539 RALKRQKLQAKG
+539 RAHRRQKLQAKG
-551 KDLSLLDAQDSLAE
+551 KDLTELDIQDSLAE
-565 LRKKE
+565 LRKQQ
-570 LLQIKGD
+570 LLQIENNA
-577 TTTSAD
+577 TTAPD
-583 SLGVEEF
+583 SLDISDVEES
-590 AERTSSEQM
+590 A
-599 PATDTTAL
+599 PAADVANADTTAL
-607 DSIYRIVK
+607 DSIYRLVK

-623 RSDAQAIC
+623 RSDAQAVC

-639 DSIIHMYIEP
+639 DSIIHLFIEP
-649 VMWNNGNQIAAEQ
+649 VMWNNSNQIAAEQ

-674 AEFLGTPI
+674 AEFLGNPI

-695 AGKKMITYFRN
+695 AGKKMITHFRDN
-706 NDIYRND
+706 NIYRND

-724 QDTEGSLK
+724 QESEGSLK
-732 VTEMAYIESASASF
+732 VTDMAYIESASASF

-763 IKLYPLAQIPA
+763 IKLYPLAQIPE
-774 SQAMRLQNFKW
+774 SQAQRLQNFKW

-792 REGIFDRAVRSSVRE
+792 RESIFNRAVRTSQRE
-807 ERKLRQRPLFDI
+807 ERSLRQRPQFDI

-829 LIMSGDWI
+829 MLSSGDWI

-844 PELVEWRDSREP
+844 PELIEWRNSRQP

>member
-1 MIVGSVRRILSIII
+1 MRRIISVIA
-15 VVIAFAGILLA
+15 VVVAFAGILLA

-31 HSRSLPYENAEAAA
+31 HSRSLPYEDAQAAELRSARQAA
-45 LRSSRQ
+45 LE
-51 AMQNDTVKKQAPQR
+51 DTTKAQPPQR

-79 DNGDSIVYFVGN
+79 NDGDSIVYFVGN

-132 SALYN
+132 SALYD
-137 GDDNIAEIFAPIVK
+137 GDENIAEIFAPIVK

-195 YVDNHE
+195 NVDSHE

-260 YKVTRDGYILT
+260 YMVTRDGYILT

-288 HIVVRRNIQVDDF
+288 HIIVRRNIQVDDF

-306 AFGGYAEYWSDEDKA
+306 AFGGYAEYWSDNDKA
-321 VLTDSPVVVN
+321 VLTDKPIVVS

-353 RYAQDRAQKAKADS
+353 RYAEEKAQKAKADS
-367 IAAKNA
+367 IAARNSA
-373 ALKRAAAQNNSPLN
+373 IKRAAAQNNSPLS
-387 PNNVSNFASGEDR
+387 PNNAGNLASGENR
-400 GNMPMRETL
+400 NNMPMRETA
-409 DSAGESSPRNNM
+409 SNRESVSQDNT
-421 ANRAN
+421 ANRAEK
-426 NNDKDT
+426 NDIT
-432 DTDTATANNK
+432 SANANA
-442 ETTIAQDSITIDSLQ
+442 TIAQDSVVADSLQ
-457 TDSIA
+457 AASLVADSL
-462 MDSIAA
+462 AA

-482 LAKEAAKKAKEE
+482 LAKEAAQKAKAE
-494 AKKVKA
+494 AKKAKA

-513 RQAKVTAMLEKL
+513 RQAKINAQLDKL
-525 KAQELERMAKDSVR
+525 KAQELERWSKDSVR
-539 RALKRQKLQAKG
+539 RALRRQKLQAKG
-551 KDLSLLDAQDSLAE
+551 KDLTELDIQDSLAA
-565 LRKKE
+565 LRKQQ
-570 LLQIKGD
+570 LLQIASD
-577 TTTSAD
+577 STTPTNTLDVATT
-583 SLGVEEF
+583 EETTPTEPTVV
-590 AERTSSEQM
+590 A
-599 PATDTTAL
+599 DTTAL
-607 DSIYRIVK
+607 DSIYRLVK

-623 RSDAQAIC
+623 RSDAQAVC

-639 DSIIHMYIEP
+639 DSIIHLFIEP
-649 VMWNNGNQIAAEQ
+649 VLWNNSNQIAAEQ

-674 AEFLGTPI
+674 AEFLGNPI

-695 AGKKMITYFRN
+695 AGKKMITHFRN

-724 QDTEGSLK
+724 QESEGSLE
-732 VTEMAYIESASASF
+732 VTDMAYIESASASF

-763 IKLYPLAQIPA
+763 IKLYPLAQIPE
-774 SQAMRLQNFKW
+774 SQAKRLQNFKW

-792 REGIFDRAVRSSVRE
+792 RESIFDRAVRTSQRE
-807 ERKLRQRPLFDI
+807 ERSLRQRPKFDI

-829 LIMSGDWI
+829 MLSSGDWI

-844 PELVEWRDSREP
+844 PELIEWRNSREP

>member
-1 MIVGSVRRILSIII
+1 MRRVLSVII
-15 VVIAFAGILLA
+15 VIVAFVGILLA

-31 HSRSLPYENAEAAA
+31 HSLSLASQISQADE
-45 LRSSRQ
+45 LRLSRQ

-79 DNGDSIVYFVGN
+79 NDGDSIVYFVGN

-103 DSAVRFNDTQWGFFG
+103 DSAVRFNDSEWGFFG

-166 NTADKIGRY
+166 NTADKVGRY

-201 IICVE
+201 IVCVE

-228 NNARFFANSE
+228 NNARFFRNSE
-238 IWNADGHYLSANEGD
+238 IWNTDGYYLSANEGD
-253 YIHAENL
+253 YTHAENL
-260 YKVTRDGYILT
+260 YRVTRDGYILT

-281 YYYRNNE
+281 YYYRGNE
-288 HIVVRRNIQVDDF
+288 HIIVRRNIQVDDF

-306 AFGGYAEYWSDEDKA
+306 AFGGYAEYWSADDKA
-321 VLTDSPVVVN
+321 VLTDSPVVVS

-339 VFLSADSMWLYTID
+339 VFLSADSMWLHTID
-353 RYAQDRAQKAKADS
+353 RYAEQRASKAKADS
-367 IAAKNA
+367 IAARNN
-373 ALKRAAAQNNSPLN
+373 ALKRSATQNSNPLN
-387 PNNVSNFASGEDR
+387 PNRTGPAMDDRAMSERSDNVPPAMPDALKPGNDR
-400 GNMPMRETL
+400 GEAA
-409 DSAGESSPRNNM
+409 SADM
-421 ANRAN
+421 AQTPQEVAV
-426 NNDKDT
+426 T
-432 DTDTATANNK
+432 
-442 ETTIAQDSITIDSLQ
+442 DSLQ
-457 TDSIA
+457 MDSIATDSIA
-462 MDSIAA
+462 I
-468 DTLSPKE
+468 DTLSPKQ

-482 LAKEAAKKAKEE
+482 LAKEAAAKAKAE
-494 AKKVKA
+494 AKKAKA
-500 AERKIKLD
+500 AERKVKLD
-508 SIAAE
+508 SIAAV
-513 RQAKVTAMLEKL
+513 RQAKVTAQLEKL

-539 RALKRQKLQAKG
+539 RALRRQKLLAKG
-551 KDLSLLDAQDSLAE
+551 KDVSELDILDSLAE
-565 LRKKE
+565 LRKQS
-570 LLQIKGD
+570 LLQLG
-577 TTTSAD
+577 TTP
-583 SLGVEEF
+583 
-590 AERTSSEQM
+590 
-599 PATDTTAL
+599 PATDLLNAAEMDETAPEQEQVEAADTTAL
-607 DSIYRIVK
+607 DSIYRVVK
-615 AYRNVKMF
+615 AFRNVKMF
-623 RSDAQAIC
+623 RSDAQAVC

-639 DSIIHMYIEP
+639 DSIIHLYIEP

-662 VDVFTKNQQIER
+662 VDVFTANQQILR

-695 AGKKMITYFRN
+695 AGKKMIAYFRDN
-706 NDIYRND
+706 SIYRND

-724 QDTEGSLK
+724 QESEGSLT

-774 SQAMRLQNFKW
+774 SQEMRLQNFKW
-785 VPERRPS
+785 VPEKRPS
-792 REGIFDRAVRSSVRE
+792 RDEIFDRATRPSQREYSSQ
-807 ERKLRQRPLFDI
+807 RKRPMFGI

-829 LIMSGDWI
+829 LLMSGEWI
-837 DREDELT
+837 DREDDLT
-844 PELVEWRDSREP
+844 PELKQWRDTREP